1 MDITCSEPRME
12 AHTCNPSF
20 GRQPQKTYYKLEA
33 GLVYRKYLRQAR
45 AARHDA
51 VSKSTKTV
59 RGVT

>member
-1 MDITCSEPRME
+1 ME

-33 GLVYRKYLRQAR
+33 GLVYRNYLRQAR